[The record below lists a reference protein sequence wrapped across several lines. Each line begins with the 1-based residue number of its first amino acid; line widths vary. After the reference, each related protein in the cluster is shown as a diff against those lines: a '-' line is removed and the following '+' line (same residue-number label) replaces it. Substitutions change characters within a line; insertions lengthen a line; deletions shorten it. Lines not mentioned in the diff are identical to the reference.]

1 MLKILG
7 ISGSPR
13 REGNTSLLVK
23 KALEVCRMKGAE
35 TEYISLTGKEILY
48 CDNCNAC
55 VVENN
60 FLCPKQDDVS
70 GILEEMRSS
79 DALIIGSP
87 TYFSSVPGQLK
98 ALFDRTLPLRRNNFQ
113 LSGKVGGAIAVGGSR
128 NGGQEF
134 VVRDIH
140 NWMLLHEMI
149 VVADRKTAHFG
160 GIAVS
165 RGLGDV
171 LGDDVGLTTVENLA
185 TRVYDVASGMKEK

>member
-1 MLKILG
+1 MIKILG

-13 REGNTSLLVK
+13 GEGNTSLLVK

-35 TEYISLTGKEILY
+35 TEYISLAGKEILY
-48 CDNCNAC
+48 CVDCNAC
-55 VVENN
+55 VLGNN

-70 GILEEMRSS
+70 GILEAMTSS

-87 TYFSSVPGQLK
+87 TYFSSVSGQLK

-134 VVRDIH
+134 VIRDIH

-160 GIAVS
+160 GIAVG
-165 RGLGDV
+165 RGLGDT
-171 LGDDVGLTTVENLA
+171 LGDDVGLATVENLA
-185 TRVYDVASGMKEK
+185 TRVYDVASGMEEK